1 MTPEQMDRIARD
13 YLDQVKKAL
22 RGLPRPL
29 RAQVMEGVASHV
41 AEARAVLQPQTE
53 AELRDLLDRVGQP
66 DEIAAEAR
74 GPQET
79 AARTGPRL
87 LTPVVASALGASLP
101 SPPWSSSW
109 RKPAPRSA
117 SRSPASKTYA
127 TALLSYV
134 PTPTRPVL
142 LATGRAGGLDWGF
155 WAQEIPLSG
164 NVTTQTTEVRG
175 FKSPAWGIDG
185 GLCTSV
191 TFLRSRWVLAGG
203 GPCGDPRQLSRFDVA
218 QFGPGTGLDAAFVM
232 GVTSVP
238 TTSVRIDFSG
248 TTRSLVESTLHS
260 KEFPKVRFF
269 VVSLPHGAISSI
281 AALGPDGR
289 ALYRYSEPGL
299 GWPSGAR

>member
-13 YLDQVKKAL
+13 HLDQVNKAL

-53 AELRDLLDRVGQP
+53 AELRDLLDRIGQP

-87 LTPVVASALGASLP
+87 LTPVVASALGAVVAVAALVIVLAQ
-101 SPPWSSSW
+101 
-109 RKPAPRSA
+109 PAPRSA
-117 SRSPASKTYA
+117 SPASKTYA
-127 TALLSYV
+127 TALISYV

-175 FKSPAWGIDG
+175 FESPAWGIDG

-238 TTSVRIDFSG
+238 ATAVRIDFSG

-289 ALYRYSEPGL
+289 ALYRYGEPGL